1 MISFP
6 LSLVFTSNASTS
18 TFNKYRLIS
27 ALLIGTLSENRE
39 KNHVKILRLSKSLV
53 FMLALPAKSRLYPR
67 HCNVPNSNHIPS
79 HQPVELNSVGAMNAT
94 ISLSFTVTLSTNR
107 EKRERARG
115 EPRFEVAAC
124 PVPVLYSYFDITGLS
139 VGSPYQLS
147 IPYTQF

>member
-27 ALLIGTLSENRE
+27 ALLIGTLSENRA
-39 KNHVKILRLSKSLV
+39 KNHVKLLRLSKSLV
-53 FMLALPAKSRLYPR
+53 FMFALPAKSRVYPR

-107 EKRERARG
+107 EKRERGVNHGLRLLH
-115 EPRFEVAAC
+115 
-124 PVPVLYSYFDITGLS
+124 VLYPWFTLILTLQ
-139 VGSPYQLS
+139 VYQWAVLMN
-147 IPYTQF
+147 

>member
-6 LSLVFTSNASTS
+6 LSLVFTSNTSTS

-39 KNHVKILRLSKSLV
+39 KNHVKLLRLSKSLV

-107 EKRERARG
+107 EKRERELGVNHGLRLLH
-115 EPRFEVAAC
+115 
-124 PVPVLYSYFDITGLS
+124 VLYPCFTLILTLP
-139 VGSPYQLS
+139 VYQWAVL
-147 IPYTQF
+147 IN